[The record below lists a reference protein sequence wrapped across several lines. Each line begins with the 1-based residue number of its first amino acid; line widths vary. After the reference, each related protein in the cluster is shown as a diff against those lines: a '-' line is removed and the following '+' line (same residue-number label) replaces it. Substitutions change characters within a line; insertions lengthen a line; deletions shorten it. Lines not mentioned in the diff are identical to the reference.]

1 VVEAHRNAGKW
12 KNYPDSAK
20 LAEDGDA
27 VRILGAY
34 LGNGVEEADVWTTR
48 LAKVDTAMARWK
60 RSHATMGGKKH
71 VAQMIVGSMTQF
83 LADVQRMPEAVT
95 KRLTKMI
102 RDYLWDDRKH
112 TPVAMEY
119 LLLPKNQGGL

>member
-1 VVEAHRNAGKW
+1 VAEEHKSTGKW
-12 KNYPDSAK
+12 KNYPSSAK
-20 LAEDGDA
+20 LAKEGDA

-48 LAKVDTAMARWK
+48 LAKVNNAMARWK
-60 RSHATMGGKKH
+60 RSHTTMGGKKH

-83 LADVQRMPEAVT
+83 LADVQRMPEVVT
-95 KRLTKMI
+95 KRFTKMI

-112 TPVAMEY
+112 IPVAMEY
-119 LLLPKNQGGL
+119 LLLPQNRGGL